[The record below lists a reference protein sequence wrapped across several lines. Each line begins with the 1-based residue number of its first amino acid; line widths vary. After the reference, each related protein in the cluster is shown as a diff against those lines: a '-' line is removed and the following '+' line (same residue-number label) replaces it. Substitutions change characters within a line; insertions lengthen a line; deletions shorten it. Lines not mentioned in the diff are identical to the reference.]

1 MSTRDRVVDVSCVVL
16 ASVVAVLFAAGNGE
30 VVQPATGLYLVT
42 GVALTAVSCAA
53 LWWRRRRPL
62 VVGLLIMAIS
72 SYTEFAAGAALVAF
86 FTVAVHCRRRVTLGV
101 LALSCVSAVP
111 YSLARPDPD
120 LEAQGANAAGQVA
133 AGMVFTFF
141 LLLPFA
147 LWGIWVRA
155 RRERLNALRERAV
168 RAEAEAVEAAERI
181 RRQEREHIA
190 REMHDALAHRITL
203 LSLHAGALEVRPDM
217 GSAEVATVAG
227 TIRATAHQALD
238 DLREILGVLRPERGG
253 GSSSGEASVRPQTG
267 VADIAE
273 LVRECRAAGVPVE
286 LDCRIAEADTAS
298 LPTSVSRTAY
308 RVAQEGLTNARKHAP
323 GRAVRIRL
331 DRSGE
336 GELHVRLRNALPSG
350 GAPAAPA
357 MPGSRSGLLGL
368 SERVSLAGGRMDY
381 GARRGSG
388 GSGID
393 FSLEA
398 WLPWPM

>member
-16 ASVVAVLFAAGNGE
+16 ASVVAVLFAVGNGE
-30 VVQPATGLYLVT
+30 VVQPAAGLYLAT
-42 GVALTAVSCAA
+42 GVALTTVSCAA

-62 VVGLLIMAIS
+62 LVGLLVMAVS

-86 FTVAVHCRRRVTLGV
+86 FTVAVHCRRRATLGV

-120 LEAQGANAAGQVA
+120 LAAQGANTAGQVA
-133 AGMVFTFF
+133 AAVVFTVVI
-141 LLLPFA
+141 LLPFA

-155 RRERLNALRERAV
+155 RREKLNALRERAD
-168 RAEAEAVEAAERI
+168 RAEAEAERAAEKI
-181 RRQEREHIA
+181 RRREREHIA
-190 REMHDALAHRITL
+190 REMHDTLAHRITL

-217 GSAEVATVAG
+217 GPAEVASVAG

-238 DLREILGVLRPERGG
+238 DLREILGVLRPERG
-253 GSSSGEASVRPQTG
+253 ADPAVRPQTG

-286 LDCRIAEADTAS
+286 LDCRLAEADTAS
-298 LPTSVSRTAY
+298 LPAAVSRTAY
-308 RVAQEGLTNARKHAP
+308 RVVQEGLTNARKHAP
-323 GRAVRIRL
+323 GRAVGIRL
-331 DRSGE
+331 GRSGE
-336 GELHVRLRNALPSG
+336 GEVHVQVRNALPPG

-388 GSGID
+388 GSGVD

-398 WLPWPM
+398 WLPWPT